1 MPQLDFM
8 TFMPQYFWLVVFFL
22 FFYNLITNYMLP
34 RLFTMMK
41 VRKEKIASLQ
51 SDASADAVND
61 YDTIM
66 RSTTSRARVAI
77 TEAAQSSIKQV
88 AAKAAFI
95 NENAWADSNQKYL
108 QALGN
113 LQAKSYVISSLLA
126 QGSGKKL

>member
-66 RSTTSRARVAI
+66 
-77 TEAAQSSIKQV
+77 
-88 AAKAAFI
+88 
-95 NENAWADSNQKYL
+95 L
-108 QALGN
+108 
-113 LQAKSYVISSLLA
+113 
-126 QGSGKKL
+126 

>member
-1 MPQLDFM
+1 M
-8 TFMPQYFWLVVFFL
+8 
-22 FFYNLITNYMLP
+22 
-34 RLFTMMK
+34 
-41 VRKEKIASLQ
+41 
-51 SDASADAVND
+51 ND

-66 RSTTSRARVAI
+66 RSTSRARVAI

-113 LQAKSYVISSLLA
+113 LRQSLMLFRVF
-126 QGSGKKL
+126 

>member
-1 MPQLDFM
+1 MPQLDLM

-41 VRKEKIASLQ
+41 VRKEKIALLQ

-126 QGSGKKL
+126 QGSGKKR

>member
-66 RSTTSRARVAI
+66 RSTTSRARAAI

-113 LQAKSYVISSLLA
+113 LQAKSHVISSLLA
-126 QGSGKKL
+126 QGSGKKR

>member
-1 MPQLDFM
+1 MPQLDLM

-126 QGSGKKL
+126 QGSGKKR

>member
-1 MPQLDFM
+1 MPQLDLM

-113 LQAKSYVISSLLA
+113 LQVKSYVISSLLA
-126 QGSGKKL
+126 QGSGKKR

>member
-126 QGSGKKL
+126 QGSGKKR